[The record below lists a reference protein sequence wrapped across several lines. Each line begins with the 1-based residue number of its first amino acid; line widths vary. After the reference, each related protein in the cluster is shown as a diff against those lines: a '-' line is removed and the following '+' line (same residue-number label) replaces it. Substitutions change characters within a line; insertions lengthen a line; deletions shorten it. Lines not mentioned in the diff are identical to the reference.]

1 MEDSLEKQKT
11 RMFENVG
18 KKENINFVG
27 PYFAIVPALIKTFS
41 SDLLSWEKQA
51 TKVASEHFLCH

>member
-41 SDLLSWEKQA
+41 SDLLS
-51 TKVASEHFLCH
+51 